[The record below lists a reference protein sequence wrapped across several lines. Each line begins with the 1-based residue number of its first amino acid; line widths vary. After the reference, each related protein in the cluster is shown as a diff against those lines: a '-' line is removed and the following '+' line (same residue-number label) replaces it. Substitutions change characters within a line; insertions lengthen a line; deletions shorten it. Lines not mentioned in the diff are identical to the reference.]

1 MDALEKLNQQINR
14 ELICIDDLTTEIKML
29 ARKGQTNLAKQ
40 REQDL
45 HNSLEQLEKL
55 HRRKKLWSTA
65 ADLKLQGKKAKVVKK
80 VVEMA
85 R

>member
-14 ELICIDDLTTEIKML
+14 ELTCIDDLTTEIKML
-29 ARKGQTNLAKQ
+29 ARKGQINLAKQ

-45 HNSLEQLEKL
+45 HNSLDQLEKH
-55 HRRKKLWSTA
+55 HRRSKLWSTA
-65 ADLKLQGKKAKVVKK
+65 ADLKLQVKKAKVVKK

>member
-1 MDALEKLNQQINR
+1 MNLDEQIER
-14 ELICIDDLTTEIKML
+14 ELTCIDDLTTEIKML
-29 ARKGQTNLAKQ
+29 ARKGQINLAKQ

-55 HRRKKLWSTA
+55 HRRKKLWKIA

-80 VVEMA
+80 LA
-85 R
+85 YQA